1 VAVARVKTP
10 SSPMDGHYPSASE
23 PTIQLK
29 TLFYRLVPLGLGGL
43 GNRSP
48 SKNAIRLKM
57 ASRIR
62 KDVTPYAE
70 LAVEEL
76 LPMVIPL
83 FFMWQSL
90 ARVSP
95 QLLVFL
101 LATCLSAFP
110 LSLQSQRTIEVR
122 WR

>member
-1 VAVARVKTP
+1 
-10 SSPMDGHYPSASE
+10 
-23 PTIQLK
+23 
-29 TLFYRLVPLGLGGL
+29 
-43 GNRSP
+43 
-48 SKNAIRLKM
+48 M

-62 KDVTPYAE
+62 RNVTLYTE

-76 LPMVIPL
+76 LPVIIPL

-110 LSLQSQRTIEVR
+110 LSLQSQCTIEVR
-122 WR
+122 